1 MKMTETKSTEEGL
14 DGLVQQTFRLFEL
27 IPYSVL
33 ALGARF
39 AVALF
44 FFRSAL
50 TRVGEKIDLGF
61 MSIPLPWVIGEH
73 QDLVFSEYKYFGFE
87 MPEWFH
93 AVSVHPIVWAESVF
107 PLLLMVGLASR
118 YAAAVLCVMALTI
131 GLVVYDESSSP
142 RRRSAIR
149 RARGHDRQGRPG
161 QDRAGCADP
170 ADALGEQLIRRP
182 SIRPRGP
189 TRDEDLGFPSTSTT
203 LTLTLSSPG

>member
-107 PLLLMVGLASR
+107 P
-118 YAAAVLCVMALTI
+118 AAP
-131 GLVVYDESSSP
+131 D
-142 RRRSAIR
+142 
-149 RARGHDRQGRPG
+149 GRPG
-161 QDRAGCADP
+161 VALCGGGLVRHGADDR
-170 ADALGEQLIRRP
+170 
-182 SIRPRGP
+182 
-189 TRDEDLGFPSTSTT
+189 
-203 LTLTLSSPG
+203 PGRL

>member
-131 GLVVYDESSSP
+131 GLVVFDNLFSKE
-142 RRRSAIR
+142 
-149 RARGHDRQGRPG
+149 
-161 QDRAGCADP
+161 
-170 ADALGEQLIRRP
+170 ALGFAVLAAIIVKGGPGVISLDAPLRRM
-182 SIRPRGP
+182 RWANN
-189 TRDEDLGFPSTSTT
+189 
-203 LTLTLSSPG
+203 